1 MGNQTQATS
10 ASSSSLLQ
18 SAAFIS
24 WDQFTHFSRC
34 ERLAVQLN
42 NIDKPL
48 GTRELILFFPIL
60 LQNQG
65 NLPLSGTQ
73 PTLSSGYPLI
83 SFSKRNWGGIPARQ
97 LCGSCPRSFNTLF
110 LDDIVPSYSYPA
122 WLQLVCRCRFKI
134 KSTSIL
140 LPPPLFG
147 QLSEIQ
153 TYGLH
158 KSFVN
163 GLVWN
168 TQPKQ
173 WLSLNK

>member
-1 MGNQTQATS
+1 MWETKATQATS
-10 ASSSSLLQ
+10 ASSSSLPQ
-18 SAAFIS
+18 SAA
-24 WDQFTHFSRC
+24 WDQFTHFPSC
-34 ERLAVQLN
+34 EKLSVQLN
-42 NIDKPL
+42 NIDKTL
-48 GTRELILFFPIL
+48 GTQDLIMSFPIL
-60 LQNQG
+60 LHNQG
-65 NLPLSGTQ
+65 KLPLSGTQ
-73 PTLSSGYPLI
+73 PTLSPGYPLI
-83 SFSKRNWGGIPARQ
+83 SSLKRNWGGIPARQ

-134 KSTSIL
+134 KSTSIAPP
-140 LPPPLFG
+140 LPDLFG

-163 GLVWN
+163 GLVLN
-168 TQPKQ
+168 TQPTQ